1 MNERPAA
8 RTRMRSRRALVLA
21 LALGATL
28 TLAAL
33 AGRLNR
39 TDPEAEAQ
47 RVHPEVEAQMRML
60 LSRRHAGELF
70 PFPH

>member
-1 MNERPAA
+1 MTERPAA

-21 LALGATL
+21 LALGGTL
-28 TLAAL
+28 TLAAFS
-33 AGRLNR
+33 GRLNR

-47 RVHPEVEAQMRML
+47 RVHPEVEAQMRMV
-60 LSRRHAGELF
+60 LSARHVGELF

>member
-8 RTRMRSRRALVLA
+8 RTRMQSRRALVLA

-28 TLAAL
+28 TLAAFS
-33 AGRLNR
+33 GRLNR

-47 RVHPEVEAQMRML
+47 RVHPEVEAQMRMV
-60 LSRRHAGELF
+60 LSARHVGELF
-70 PFPH
+70 PFPR